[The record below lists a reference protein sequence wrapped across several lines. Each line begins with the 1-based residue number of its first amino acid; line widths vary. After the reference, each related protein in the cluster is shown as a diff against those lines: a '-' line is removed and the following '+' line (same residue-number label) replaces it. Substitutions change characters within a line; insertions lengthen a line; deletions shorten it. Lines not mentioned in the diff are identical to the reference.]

1 MNNNVEKMSVEF
13 ESDSINESFAR
24 IVVSAFVTRL
34 NPTIDEMEDIKM
46 AVSEAVTNSII
57 HGYEK
62 KQGTIKMECEID
74 GREIVIRIIDNGRG
88 IENIEEAM
96 KPLFTTKPDEERSGM
111 GFSIMKVVMD
121 DVSVVSD
128 VSGTIVTLSKRI
140 GECFGNEGECR
151 RIVEGVWKT
160 SNS

>member
-1 MNNNVEKMSVEF
+1 MNNNVERMSVKF
-13 ESDSINESFAR
+13 DSDSVNESFAR

-121 DVSVVSD
+121 DVRVVSGA
-128 VSGTIVTLSKRI
+128 SGTIVTLSKRI
-140 GECFGNEGECR
+140 GEYLGNEGDCR